1 MNREFVLDH
10 TSLALLAAQYCT
22 VRNVNFTIL
31 VRHAVLLPL
40 LILAA
45 CGGGGSDN
53 GSPPPSSGIA
63 PDTPSGVAITVEPTA
78 LNILWTAVDGASSYR
93 VYYSDASGVT
103 ENSPNLTVNASPA
116 AIQGLTKGTTYYV
129 RVSARNSAG
138 ASALSP
144 EQSART
150 SNPPDAVQSFTV
162 TSADGG
168 ALVSWEAVAGADRY
182 TVFASTVPA
191 DVSTSA
197 SVTTPLLNA
206 TIDGLTNGTTY
217 YVSVRAENIEGDAP
231 RSAEQTVTPA
241 AGANGLGWT
250 QQTLINEPYDFFGR
264 DNYLGGV
271 AINDSGVA
279 AAAWI
284 FAGSVDGNNFVIVN
298 HTANGDWG
306 VEEVLAFDDNGLP
319 QVAVTSDGTI
329 VAAWLSYYLD
339 ENSFRTGSTLVSRRY
354 VNGAWTDPEAIANVA
369 EGTGDNAGAVALAAD
384 GAGNV
389 IATWWQNQT
398 TMWVN
403 RFDGTSWGTPELI
416 GDSIRTLGP
425 PAVGASAANEAIV
438 VWLQDTEPYDSG
450 QTAGGPNRRSLYASR
465 FDGTSW
471 STSRVGH
478 MDLAGF
484 DGAER
489 PRIDVNPLGSA
500 VVVWQQ
506 TRDNTNNDG
515 FRIDGVRYDAVADLW
530 STPET
535 LTARD
540 WQVSWPDVAIDA
552 NGNAVAS
559 WQPTDLADN
568 SSTRVLE
575 AALFDTATLA
585 WRNPAVVNEDDG
597 VTEPDPLFIEKR
609 EGGDVFAVWD
619 QQDGVFWRRYD
630 ATTETWDPITQLGI
644 YDSNSMAMAM
654 SRNGNTIVVTNP
666 LIVRNNSF
674 EHAVYA
680 LLYRP

>member
-1 MNREFVLDH
+1 MLP
-10 TSLALLAAQYCT
+10 AAQYCT
-22 VRNVNFTIL
+22 VRYANFTIF
-31 VRHAVLLPL
+31 VRHAVFLPL
-40 LILAA
+40 LVLAA
-45 CGGGGSDN
+45 CGGGGGDN
-53 GSPPPSSGIA
+53 TSPPPANGAA
-63 PDTPSGVAITVEPTA
+63 PDAPSGVAITVEPTA
-78 LNILWTAVDGASSYR
+78 LNVLWNAVDGASSYR
-93 VYYSDASGVT
+93 VYYSDMSGVSAS
-103 ENSPNLTVNASPA
+103 SPSVTVNASPA
-116 AIQGLTKGTTYYV
+116 TISGLVKGTTYYV
-129 RVSARNSAG
+129 RMSASNSAG
-138 ASALSP
+138 SSVLSP

-162 TSADGG
+162 TPADGG
-168 ALVSWEAVAGADRY
+168 ALVSWDAVADANRY
-182 TVFASTVPA
+182 TVFASTVA
-191 DVSTSA
+191 GDVSNSA
-197 SVTTPLLNA
+197 SVTTTLLN
-206 TIDGLTNGTTY
+206 TTVEGLTNGMTY

-231 RSAEQTVTPA
+231 RSVEQTVTPA
-241 AGANGLGWT
+241 AASNGLGWT

-284 FAGSVDGNNFVIVN
+284 FAGSLDGNNFVVVN
-298 HTANGDWG
+298 HTASGDWG
-306 VEEVLAFDDNGLP
+306 AEEILTQGDNSVP
-319 QVAVTSDGTI
+319 QVAVTPDGTI
-329 VAAWLSYYLD
+329 VAAWVSYYLD
-339 ENSFRTGSTLVSRRY
+339 ENTFRTGSTLISRRY
-354 VNGAWTDPEAIANVA
+354 ANGVWTDPEPIANIA

-384 GAGNV
+384 GEGNV
-389 IATWWQNQT
+389 IAAWWQNQT

-403 RFDGTSWGTPELI
+403 RFDGTSWGTPEQV

-425 PAVGASAANEAIV
+425 PAVGASASDGAIV
-438 VWLQDTEPYDSG
+438 VWMQDTEPYDSG
-450 QTAGGPNRRSLYASR
+450 QSAGGPSRRSLYASR

-471 STSRVGH
+471 NTSRVGH
-478 MDLAGF
+478 MDLSGF

-500 VVVWQQ
+500 VVIWQQ

-515 FRIDGVRYDAVADLW
+515 FRIDGVRYDAASNLW
-530 STPET
+530 SAPET

-559 WQPTDLADN
+559 WKPTDLADN
-568 SSTRVLE
+568 SSQRVLE

-585 WRNPAVVNEDDG
+585 WGMPAAVNEDDG
-597 VTEPDPLFIEKR
+597 VTEPDPLFLEKR
-609 EGGDVFAVWD
+609 ESGDVFAVWD

-630 ATTETWDPITQLGI
+630 STTETWDPITQLGI

-654 SRNGNTIVVTNP
+654 SRNGNTIVATNP
-666 LIVRNNSF
+666 LITRNNSF

-680 LLYRP
+680 LIYRP

>member
-1 MNREFVLDH
+1 MQRINL
-10 TSLALLAAQYCT
+10 
-22 VRNVNFTIL
+22 TIL

-40 LILAA
+40 LVIAA

-53 GSPPPSSGIA
+53 TSPPPASGTA
-63 PDTPSGVAITVEPTA
+63 PETPPGVAITVEPTA
-78 LNILWTAVDGASSYR
+78 LNVLWNAASGASSYR
-93 VYYSDASGVT
+93 VYYSDTSGVT
-103 ENSPNLTVNASPA
+103 TSSSNVTVTASPA
-116 AIQGLTKGTTYYV
+116 TIPGLTKGTTYYV
-129 RVSARNSAG
+129 RVSASNSAG
-138 ASALSP
+138 SSALSA

-162 TSADGG
+162 SPADGG
-168 ALVSWEAVAGADRY
+168 ALVSWDAVANADRY
-182 TVFASTVPA
+182 TVFASTVA
-191 DVSTSA
+191 GDVSNA
-197 SVTTPLLNA
+197 SSVDTTLLNV
-206 TIDGLTNGTTY
+206 TVDGLINDTTY
-217 YVSVRAENIEGDAP
+217 LVSVRAENIEGDAP
-231 RSAEQTVTPA
+231 RSAEQMVTPTST
-241 AGANGLGWT
+241 ANGLGWT

-271 AINDSGVA
+271 AISDTGVA

-298 HTANGDWG
+298 HTASGDWG
-306 VEEVLAFDDNGLP
+306 TEEILALDDNSQP
-319 QVAVTSDGTI
+319 QVAVTIDGTI
-329 VAAWLSYYLD
+329 VASWVSHYLD
-339 ENSFRTGSTLVSRRY
+339 SNAFRTGSTIVSRRY
-354 VNGAWTDPEAIANVA
+354 ENGSWTDPEAIANIA
-369 EGTGDNAGAVALAAD
+369 DGTGDYAGAVALAAD
-384 GAGNV
+384 GTGNV
-389 IATWWQNQT
+389 IATWWQNQN

-403 RFDGTSWGTPELI
+403 RFDGTSWGTPEQI

-425 PAVGASAANEAIV
+425 PAVGASAADEAIV

-450 QTAGGPNRRSLYASR
+450 QSAGGPSRRSLYASR
-465 FDGTSW
+465 FDGTGW
-471 STSRVGH
+471 DTSRVGH
-478 MDLAGF
+478 LDLSGF

-506 TRDNTNNDG
+506 SRDNANSDG
-515 FRIDGVRYDAVADLW
+515 FRIDGVRYDAASDLW
-530 STPET
+530 SAPET

-540 WQVSWPDVAIDA
+540 WQVSWPDVAIDG
-552 NGNAVAS
+552 NGNAAAS

-568 SSTRVLE
+568 SSQRVLE

-585 WRNPAVVNEDDG
+585 WRTPLDVNEDDG

-609 EGGDVFAVWD
+609 ESGDVFAVWD

-630 ATTETWDPITQLGI
+630 ATTDTWDPITQLGI
-644 YDSNSMAMAM
+644 YDSNAMAMAM

-666 LIVRNNSF
+666 LITRNNSF

>member
-1 MNREFVLDH
+1 MP
-10 TSLALLAAQYCT
+10 A
-22 VRNVNFTIL
+22 
-31 VRHAVLLPL
+31 
-40 LILAA
+40 
-45 CGGGGSDN
+45 
-53 GSPPPSSGIA
+53 
-63 PDTPSGVAITVEPTA
+63 GVAITVEPTA
-78 LNILWTAVDGASSYR
+78 LNVLWNAVGGATSYR
-93 VYYSDASGVT
+93 VHYSDMPGVT
-103 ENSPNLTVNASPA
+103 ASSPSVTVDASPA
-116 AIQGLTKGTTYYV
+116 TIQGLTKGTTYYI
-129 RVSARNSAG
+129 RVSASNSAG
-138 ASALSP
+138 TSDLSV

-162 TSADGG
+162 TPADGG
-168 ALVSWEAVAGADRY
+168 ALVSWDAVAGASRY
-182 TVFASTVPA
+182 TVFASTVA
-191 DVSTSA
+191 GDVSNAA
-197 SVTTPLLNA
+197 SVTTTLLNV
-206 TIDGLTNGTTY
+206 TVEGLANGTTY

-231 RSAEQTVTPA
+231 RSAEQPVTPA
-241 AGANGLGWT
+241 AGSNGLGWT

-284 FAGSVDGNNFVIVN
+284 FAGSVDGNNYVVVN
-298 HTANGDWG
+298 HTASGDWG
-306 VEEVLAFDDNGLP
+306 VEEVLALGDNSLP
-319 QVAVTSDGTI
+319 QVAVTPDGMI
-329 VAAWLSYYLD
+329 VAAWVSYSLD
-339 ENSFRTGSTLVSRRY
+339 GNAFRTGSTIMSRRY
-354 VNGAWTDPEAIANVA
+354 VNGAWTDPEPVANLA
-369 EGTGDNAGAVALAAD
+369 GGTGDFAWAIALAAD

-389 IATWWQNQT
+389 IATWWQNQST
-398 TMWVN
+398 IWVN
-403 RFDGTSWGTPELI
+403 RFDGTKWGSPEQI

-425 PAVGASAANEAIV
+425 PAVGASAADEAIV
-438 VWLQDTEPYDSG
+438 VWLQDTEPYDPGQSG
-450 QTAGGPNRRSLYASR
+450 GGPSRRSLYASR
-465 FDGTSW
+465 FDGTGW
-471 STSRVGH
+471 ITSRVGH
-478 MDLAGF
+478 MDLSGF

-506 TRDNTNNDG
+506 TRDNSNNDG
-515 FRIDGVRYDAVADLW
+515 FRIDGVRYDAAADQW
-530 STPET
+530 SAPET

-552 NGNAVAS
+552 NGNAIAS

-568 SSTRVLE
+568 SSQRVLE

-585 WRNPAVVNEDDG
+585 WSTPLVINEDDG

-644 YDSNSMAMAM
+644 YDSNTMAMAM
-654 SRNGNTIVVTNP
+654 SRNGHTIVVTNP
-666 LIVRNNSF
+666 LITRSNSF
-674 EHAVYA
+674 EYAVYA

>member
-1 MNREFVLDH
+1 MSRAVY
-10 TSLALLAAQYCT
+10 QC
-22 VRNVNFTIL
+22 II
-31 VRHAVLLPL
+31 RHAGLLPL
-40 LILAA
+40 LALAA
-45 CGGGGSDN
+45 CGGGGGGDTGASA
-53 GSPPPSSGIA
+53 PPVTGIA
-63 PDTPSGVAITVEPTA
+63 PDTPAGVAITVEPTA
-78 LNILWTAVDGASSYR
+78 LNVHWNSVSGASSYR
-93 VYYSDASGVT
+93 VYYADASGVT
-103 ENSPNLTVNASPA
+103 ESSPNVAVTSSPA
-116 AIQGLTKGTTYYV
+116 AISGLTKGTTYYV
-129 RVSARNSAG
+129 RVSASNSAG
-138 ASALSP
+138 TSELSP

-162 TSADGG
+162 TPADGG
-168 ALVSWEAVAGADRY
+168 ALVSWDSVPGADRY
-182 TVFASTVPA
+182 TVFASTVA
-191 DVSTSA
+191 GDVSNAAT
-197 SVTTPLLNA
+197 VTTTLVNV
-206 TIDGLTNGTTY
+206 TIEGLTNGTTY

-231 RSAEQTVTPA
+231 RSAEQTVTPTTA
-241 AGANGLGWT
+241 ANGLGWT

-271 AINDSGVA
+271 AINDTGVA

-284 FAGSVDGNNFVIVN
+284 FAGSTDGNNFVIVN
-298 HTANGDWG
+298 HTAAGDWG
-306 VEEVLAFDDNGLP
+306 SEEILALDDNGQP
-319 QVAVTSDGTI
+319 QVAVTPDGTI

-339 ENSFRTGSTLVSRRY
+339 ENDFRTGGTIVSRRY
-354 VNGAWTDPEAIANVA
+354 VNGAWTDPEAIADIA
-369 EGTGDNAGAVALAAD
+369 EGTGDYVGAIALAAD

-403 RFDGTSWGTPELI
+403 RFDGASWGTPEQI
-416 GDSIRTLGP
+416 GASVRNLGP
-425 PAVGASAANEAIV
+425 PAVGASAADDAIV
-438 VWLQDTEPYDSG
+438 VWLQDTEPNDSG
-450 QTAGGPNRRSLYASR
+450 QSGGGPSRRSLYASR
-465 FDGTSW
+465 FDGMSW
-471 STSRVGH
+471 STTRVGH
-478 MDLAGF
+478 TDLSDF

-500 VVVWQQ
+500 AVVWQQ

-515 FRIDGVRYDAVADLW
+515 FRIDGVRYDATSGLW
-530 STPET
+530 SAPET

-540 WQVSWPDVAIDA
+540 WQVSWPDVAIDG

-585 WRNPAVVNEDDG
+585 WSDPVSVNEDDG
-597 VTEPDPLFIEKR
+597 VTEPDPLFVEKR
-609 EGGDVFAVWD
+609 ENGDVFAVWD

-630 ATTETWDPITQLGI
+630 ATNGAWDPIARLGI

-666 LIVRNNSF
+666 LVTRNNSF
-674 EHAVYA
+674 EYAVYA